1 MHLLFDI
8 GGTHT
13 RLALTQDGKKFGQ
26 PGIIKTPKKYGEA
39 IKTIQFATEQISRK
53 KKLESAVGG
62 VRGILDRKKGSIFD
76 AHVLKNWS
84 NKPLQK
90 SLEKA
95 LGCEVI
101 LENDSAIV
109 GLGEAIYGSGRG
121 KKIVAYYTISTG
133 VGGVRIVNGRI
144 DKCSIGFEPG
154 KQIIDFKNNKDIED
168 FLSGKAIEKKY
179 HKKPYEI
186 TSLKF
191 WDEMAKVLAYGLNN
205 AIVHWSPDIFILG
218 GSMMKK
224 IGIPVP
230 RVKYHLSKILE
241 IYPRLP
247 IIKKSALGDL
257 GGLYGALALV
267 KTKSGRYHS
276 N

>member
-26 PGIIKTPKKYGEA
+26 PVIIKTPKKYGEA
-39 IKTIQFATEQISRK
+39 IKTIQSVTEQISQK

-76 AHVLKNWS
+76 THILKNWS
-84 NKPLQK
+84 NKPLQG
-90 SLEKA
+90 SLQKA

-109 GLGEAIYGSGRG
+109 GLGEAVYGSGRG

-144 DKCSIGFEPG
+144 DKSSIGFEPG

-168 FLSGKAIEKKY
+168 ILSGRAIEKKY

-186 TSLKF
+186 TNPKF
-191 WDEMAKVLAYGLNN
+191 WDEMAKILAYGLNN

-247 IIKKSALGDL
+247 IIKKATLGDF
-257 GGLYGALALV
+257 GGLYGALARI
-267 KTKSGRYHS
+267 KQ
-276 N
+276 